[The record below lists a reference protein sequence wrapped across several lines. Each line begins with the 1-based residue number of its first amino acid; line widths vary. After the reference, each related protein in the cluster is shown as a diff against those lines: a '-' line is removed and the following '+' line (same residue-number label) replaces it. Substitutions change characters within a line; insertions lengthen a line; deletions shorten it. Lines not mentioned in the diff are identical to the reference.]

1 MKLNVLLAKT
11 EHSASQFK
19 KLLSEYVAYFK
30 GKQSDF
36 KGIKKTY
43 IPREGVIDEPAMRGT
58 LQIVTT
64 VGEKLDWLKTT
75 TAQHIDNLFSVEAT
89 NSSGT
94 ARANL
99 IVGDIDF
106 GSMSSL
112 ELLRLNSMLDNGD
125 FDAMYQNI
133 PVRSDAETWV
143 PTTNEMYAKRAGV
156 VEAPLSSGIKKSIT
170 KEDYILKDP
179 NLEGLKDASRY
190 TPVVKTKDTILELGD
205 YTIQHFSGEATH
217 RERAEILRR
226 KSLLKSAVIEALK
239 VANDVPVIPSE
250 MTSAKLFG
258 YLHEGKI

>member
-19 KLLSEYVAYFK
+19 KLLSDYVAYFK

-43 IPREGVIDEPAMRGT
+43 TPREGVIDEPQMRGT

-64 VGEKLDWLKTT
+64 VGEKLDWLKST
-75 TAQHIDNLFSVEAT
+75 TAQHIDNLFAVEAT

-94 ARANL
+94 AKANL

-156 VEAPLSSGIKKSIT
+156 MEAPLSSGIKKSIT

-179 NLEGLKDASRY
+179 NLEGLKD
-190 TPVVKTKDTILELGD
+190 TPVVKTKDTIIELGD
-205 YTIQHFSGEATH
+205 YTIQHFSGESSH

-239 VANDVPVIPSE
+239 VANDAPVMSSE